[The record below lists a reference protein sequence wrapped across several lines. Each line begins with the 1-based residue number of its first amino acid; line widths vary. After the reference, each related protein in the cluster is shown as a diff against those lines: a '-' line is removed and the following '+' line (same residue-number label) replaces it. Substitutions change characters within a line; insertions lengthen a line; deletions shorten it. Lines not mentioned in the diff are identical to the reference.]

1 MKWLGRADSV
11 KYSEM
16 LAVWKNQQK
25 KNLTMVVNSKGIL
38 LGQQQNMPIRY
49 PGIVGVLEIISC
61 LAEMT
66 GSIRTWGNIGYQ
78 HLAKKSKSSDDNI
91 SLSIKAGSISAF
103 YTALIIVPFTL
114 PGN

>member
-1 MKWLGRADSV
+1 
-11 KYSEM
+11 
-16 LAVWKNQQK
+16 
-25 KNLTMVVNSKGIL
+25 
-38 LGQQQNMPIRY
+38 MPIRY
-49 PGIVGVLEIISC
+49 PGWVGVHEIISC

-66 GSIRTWGNIGYQ
+66 GSICTWGNRGYQ

-114 PGN
+114 PGS